1 MRYFMFIDESGEA
14 NIKIPDPRFNIF
26 VLCGIIF
33 REDKY
38 NIFNEQMKDLKKK
51 FFNTE
56 EIVFHSFEMR
66 GKKGIF
72 KIFKEP
78 EIMRSFYID
87 IGKVF
92 TECEYRIIACV
103 INKEMYKSKYSY
115 KNHAYEDSLTFMCE
129 RAIRYIGVNSGNTL
143 YLCLEKR
150 DKRKDVVLK
159 KHYTDFIRYGTQ
171 YLSTKACE
179 MCHPKLHFRGKQEN
193 INGLQFADLCAY
205 PIARKHLSPTNAQP
219 TFDLL
224 KNKFCC
230 NTMGDYDG
238 IGLKK
243 FP

>member
-1 MRYFMFIDESGEA
+1 MFIDESGEA
-14 NIKIPDPRFNIF
+14 NITIPDSRFNIF

-38 NIFNEQMKDLKKK
+38 DVFNQQMKDLKNK

-56 EIVFHSFEMR
+56 NIIFHSFEMR
-66 GKKGIF
+66 AKSGIF
-72 KIFKEP
+72 KIFKEK
-78 EIMRSFYID
+78 EIIQNFYAD
-87 IGKVF
+87 IGKIF
-92 TECEYRIIACV
+92 KECEYRIIACV
-103 INKEMYKSKYSY
+103 INKESYKSKYPH

-129 RAIRYIGVNSGNTL
+129 RAIRYIGTYNNHRL

-150 DKRKDVVLK
+150 DKRKDVTIK
-159 KHYTDFIRYGTQ
+159 KHYTDFIKYGTQ

-179 MCHPKLHFRGKQEN
+179 ICHPKLHFRGKEEN

-205 PIARKHLSPTNAQP
+205 PIARKHLSPDSPQP

-224 KNKFCC
+224 ENKFHC
-230 NTMGDYDG
+230 NTIGDYQG
-238 IGLKK
+238 IGLKF